1 MLYGFSLEAI
11 ALQKE
16 GFLQVLNKALLFK
29 HKLTA
34 INVQETFFSEAL
46 GSPETCRSVYHAGQC
61 REYHSEEEPACRGR

>member
-1 MLYGFSLEAI
+1 MLYRFSLEAI

-29 HKLTA
+29 H
-34 INVQETFFSEAL
+34 INSNECARNIFSEAL
-46 GSPETCRSVYHAGQC
+46 GSPKHAGQLYHAGQC